1 MVRKSTLL
9 VYAAMAVALAR
20 VLAAGPA
27 PQQTVFRGTGDT
39 VRVFVTATDK
49 NERLATSL
57 SREVFEVRDNG
68 RPQPITVFDNSP
80 QPIRLI
86 VMLDVSGS
94 MERNLPLLRAAS
106 VELFNRLGPD
116 DAAKVGTFGHTIDI
130 TPEFTK
136 DARALQAA
144 LPAEIPPDAPTP
156 LWRGIDQAM
165 SAFDLKD
172 DRRHVVLVLS
182 DGKDSPGFTKKFY
195 SQLEIIERALAEE
208 VMIYAIGLRSRSA
221 SSSMPLPGSN
231 PMAVLVADLPDPG
244 LGKAAIETGGGYFE
258 LSPRDNFAAT
268 FARVADELHSQYL
281 IGYTPPARDG
291 KVHKIEVKVSAPG
304 LKVRGRKSYVA
315 PKQTA
320 GSDR

>member
-1 MVRKSTLL
+1 MARKFTLL
-9 VYAAMAVALAR
+9 VCVAMAAALAR
-20 VLAAGPA
+20 VLAAGTD

-49 NERLATSL
+49 DERLATAL
-57 SREVFEVRDNG
+57 PRDVFEVRDNG

-94 MERNLPLLRAAS
+94 MERNLPFLRAAS

-116 DAAKVGTFGHTIDI
+116 DAAKVGTFGHSIDI

-144 LPAEIPPDAPTP
+144 LPTEIPPDAPTP
-156 LWRGIDQAM
+156 LWRAVDQAM
-165 SAFDLKD
+165 STFDPKD

-182 DGKDSPGFTKKFY
+182 DGKDSPGFTKRFY
-195 SQLEIIERALAEE
+195 SQVEIIERAIAEE
-208 VMIYAIGLRSRSA
+208 VMIYAIGLRSRSG
-221 SSSMPLPGSN
+221 SPTLPMPGTN

-281 IGYTPPARDG
+281 IGYSPPARDG
-291 KVHKIEVKVSAPG
+291 KTHKIEVKVSTPG
-304 LKVRGRKSYVA
+304 LKVRARKSYVA
-315 PKQTA
+315 PKEK
-320 GSDR
+320 

>member
-1 MVRKSTLL
+1 MVTIATALGG
-9 VYAAMAVALAR
+9 VAVASDR
-20 VLAAGPA
+20 G

-49 NERLATSL
+49 SERLATSL
-57 SREVFEVRDNG
+57 PRDVFEVRDNG

-116 DAAKVGTFGHTIDI
+116 DGAKVGTLGHTIEI
-130 TPEFTK
+130 MPEFTK
-136 DARALQAA
+136 DARALQSA

-165 SAFDLKD
+165 SAFDPKD

-195 SQLEIIERALAEE
+195 SQLEIIERATAEE
-208 VMIYAIGLRSRSA
+208 VMIYAIGLRSRSG
-221 SSSMPLPGSN
+221 SPMPMPGTN

-258 LSPRDNFAAT
+258 LSPRDNFPAT

-281 IGYTPPARDG
+281 IGYAPPAKDG

-304 LKVRGRKSYVA
+304 R
-315 PKQTA
+315 
-320 GSDR
+320 

>member
-1 MVRKSTLL
+1 M
-9 VYAAMAVALAR
+9 AR
-20 VLAAGPA
+20 VTALLAVTIAAASA

-39 VRVFVTATDK
+39 VRVFVTATDR
-49 NERLATSL
+49 NERLATAL
-57 SREVFEVRDNG
+57 PREVFEVRDNG

-116 DAAKVGTFGHTIDI
+116 DGAKVGTFGHTIDI
-130 TPEFTK
+130 TPEFTR

-144 LPAEIPPDAPTP
+144 LPREILPDTPTP
-156 LWRGIDQAM
+156 LWRALDQAM
-165 SAFDLKD
+165 SAFEPKS

-182 DGKDSPGFTKKFY
+182 DGKDSPSFTKKFY
-195 SQLEIIERALAEE
+195 SQLEIIERAIAEE
-208 VMIYAIGLRSRSA
+208 VMIYAIGLRSRSG
-221 SSSMPLPGSN
+221 SPMPMPGVN
-231 PMAVLVADLPDPG
+231 PMQMMVADLPDPG

-258 LSPRDNFAAT
+258 LSPRDDFGAT

-281 IGYTPPARDG
+281 LGYAPPARDG
-291 KVHKIEVKVSAPG
+291 KTHKIEVKVTTPG
-304 LKVRGRKSYVA
+304 LKVRARKSYVA
-315 PKQTA
+315 PKDKT
-320 GSDR
+320 SK